1 MSKLL
6 LLAALTCVAYGCTT
20 GTTTTDVDLT
30 GEWDITM
37 AKRDGKV
44 TKSLDQAQINIIDTT
59 RLASNL
65 FTAEDTVSYSLTGAS
80 LIIDTDPPMDLTVR
94 DVLGDTLVLKARLNA
109 HRYDMVFVRS
119 RK

>member
-6 LLAALTCVAYGCTT
+6 LLATLSCLVYGCTT

-30 GEWDITM
+30 GVWDISM

-44 TKSLDQAQINIIDTT
+44 TKSLDQAEINVIDTA

-65 FTAEDTVSYSLTGAS
+65 FTAEDTVTYSLTGNS
-80 LIIDTDPPMDLTVR
+80 FIIDTDPPMNLTVR

-109 HRYDMVFVRS
+109 HRYDMVFVRN